1 MKIICTLSSAQL
13 KASDSKAFSKYL
25 KYSSNTQ
32 DISTMESALLITF
45 TSLSFLSLYL
55 YINYN
60 KKKQLG
66 GLGRAVLWKT
76 LNQTRCT
83 NRMALILLLR

>member
-1 MKIICTLSSAQL
+1 MKIICIVSSAQL

-32 DISTMESALLITF
+32 DILTMESALLGTELLITF

-55 YINYN
+55 YIKYN
-60 KKKQLG
+60 KKNSSE
-66 GLGRAVLWKT
+66 A
-76 LNQTRCT
+76 
-83 NRMALILLLR
+83 